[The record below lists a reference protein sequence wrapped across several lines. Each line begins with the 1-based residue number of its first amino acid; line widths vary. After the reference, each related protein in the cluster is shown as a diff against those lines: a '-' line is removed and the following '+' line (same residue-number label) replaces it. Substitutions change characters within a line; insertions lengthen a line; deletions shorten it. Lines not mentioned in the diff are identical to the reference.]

1 MPQVLRRS
9 FFALLPALLAAG
21 LASAQAQTITPIG
34 TIQGSGVL
42 ATSGN
47 YTIEGVV
54 TGVYAGLSPAGF
66 YVQNDAATADGYPAT
81 SDALFVVQTSPTVV
95 AGNRVRISGALQE
108 IASTPSFNQA

>member
-21 LASAQAQTITPIG
+21 LTVARAQTITPIG
-34 TIQGSGVL
+34 TIQGTGAL

-47 YTIEGVV
+47 YTVEGVV

-66 YVQNDAATADGYPAT
+66 YVQNDAAAADGDPAT
-81 SDALFVVQTSPTVV
+81 SNALFVVQTAPTVAV
-95 AGNRVRISGALQE
+95 GNRVRISGAVQE
-108 IASTPSFNQA
+108 IA